1 MTVLLESTRLLAL
14 LPVQGEGLLLKDK
27 CLYFLLIFTT
37 KISHTSLPVLNRFAP
52 LTLTQTTPF
61 TFSIASLLQ

>member
-27 CLYFLLIFTT
+27 CLI
-37 KISHTSLPVLNRFAP
+37 
-52 LTLTQTTPF
+52 
-61 TFSIASLLQ
+61 FSIDFDY